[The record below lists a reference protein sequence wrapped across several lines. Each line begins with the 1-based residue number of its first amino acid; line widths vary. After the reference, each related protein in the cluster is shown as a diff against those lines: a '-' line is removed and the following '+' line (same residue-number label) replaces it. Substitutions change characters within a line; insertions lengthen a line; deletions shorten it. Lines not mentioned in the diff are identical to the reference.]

1 MPFDQPLTAA
11 PASATPFRTSRPLR
25 TGDVAPDNR
34 LRFDGIARYLQDIA
48 SDNADAAGFG
58 VTDPVWI
65 LRRTVIDVHTPA
77 AFPDRLHLSRWCS
90 SYSTRW
96 SNMRVQ
102 LTSDKGARIET
113 EGFWINLNPDTGMP
127 TRISDSTLELLATTT
142 DESRLRWKAW
152 LDQDAPAP
160 DGVPDAAFPLRSTD
174 LDPLGHVNN
183 AAYLHAVEEHV
194 TARPDL
200 LAAPH
205 RLVIEYR
212 APITAGE
219 HLALRRRDDD
229 ESSTVWFVV
238 NGESRATARMAR
250 L

>member
-1 MPFDQPLTAA
+1 MIRPV
-11 PASATPFRTSRPLR
+11 SALR
-25 TGDVAPDNR
+25 AFVR
-34 LRFDGIARYLQDIA
+34 VRFQE
-48 SDNADAAGFG
+48 
-58 VTDPVWI
+58 
-65 LRRTVIDVHTPA
+65 
-77 AFPDRLHLSRWCS
+77 C
-90 SYSTRW
+90 
-96 SNMRVQ
+96 
-102 LTSDKGARIET
+102 
-113 EGFWINLNPDTGMP
+113 
-127 TRISDSTLELLATTT
+127 
-142 DESRLRWKAW
+142 
-152 LDQDAPAP
+152 
-160 DGVPDAAFPLRSTD
+160 
-174 LDPLGHVNN
+174 DPLGHVNN

-200 LAAPH
+200 LTAPH